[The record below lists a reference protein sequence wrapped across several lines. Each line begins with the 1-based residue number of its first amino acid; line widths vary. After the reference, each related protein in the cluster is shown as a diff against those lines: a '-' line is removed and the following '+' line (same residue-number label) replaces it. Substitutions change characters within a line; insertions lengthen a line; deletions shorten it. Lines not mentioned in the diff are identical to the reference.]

1 MKKILVYSLIFVF
14 SFSVFSF
21 ALAKNGGD
29 DNENENESEVEVEE
43 GISLPPKGSID
54 PILYERLKKEQ
65 ERRRE
70 LLKKGPGYMNVNEGP
85 DDDNDSMGEEDDSGI
100 DGDDDINDDKG
111 GLRNRPLLVPQSA
124 TDWSKQ
130 NDDSRRGVEM
140 GQKGEAKAKFFTQS
154 LDKKMRGFFVERLN
168 AITNRFDKIITR
180 IQTRIDQL
188 KADGKDTDKAQ
199 TFVDTAKTTLEQFKT
214 ELAKNKEDL
223 INKSIS
229 REAFVTA
236 TKAIQDLLKS
246 VQQNL
251 KDAVFELKGID
262 SDYVKNA
269 TDDDNTSGE
278 GSGDAV
284 QQ

>member
-14 SFSVFSF
+14 SFSVASF
-21 ALAKNGGD
+21 AMAKNGSD
-29 DNENENESEVEVEE
+29 DNENEVEYESEH
-43 GISLPPKGSID
+43 GISLPPEGSID
-54 PILYERLKKEQ
+54 PVLFERLKKEQ

-70 LLKKGPGYMNVNEGP
+70 LLKNGAGYMNVNEGP
-85 DDDNDSMGEEDDSGI
+85 EDDNDSMGEEDDSGI

-111 GLRNRPLLVPQSA
+111 RLRNRPLLVPQSA
-124 TDWSKQ
+124 TDWAKQ
-130 NDDSRRGVEM
+130 NDDSRKGVEM

-199 TFVDTAKTTLEQFKT
+199 TFVDSAKTTLEQFKT
-214 ELAKNKEDL
+214 ELAKNREDL

-229 REAFVTA
+229 RETFVTA

-278 GSGDAV
+278 GSGDAA